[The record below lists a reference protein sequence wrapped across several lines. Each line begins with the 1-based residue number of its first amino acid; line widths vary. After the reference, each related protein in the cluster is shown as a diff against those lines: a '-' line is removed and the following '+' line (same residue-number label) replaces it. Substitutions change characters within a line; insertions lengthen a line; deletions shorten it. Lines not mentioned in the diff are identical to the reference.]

1 MSDFDEEANARQRN
15 EKASLLPDKNQKE
28 PAELVIF
35 LRDRAGIYFHLEDGH
50 LARSDELL
58 ELVIEEQGLPQDA
71 KEVFSLW
78 FVSPILDIRMKG
90 HHQPFQIIQQ
100 WDQLCSLYTDAKND
114 EIRDSEPV
122 LMLQRD
128 VFYPKDQEVFVT
140 NEQMLCLLYHEAK
153 FNVVQG
159 RYALYMEDYHRL
171 AGLQAL
177 IHLGKYNRQTHML
190 ADYRA
195 SLMQFYPE
203 HMYVKERFL
212 FFARTKPQARDCE
225 ELFMDAHKKT
235 SEEYADLDIDKSLS
249 ILYRKYLEVCWTYPF
264 YGAAFFSG
272 QVETPTGRLKKL
284 ILPPADTEVWVAI
297 NMDCVTIVDRARC
310 ELLLS
315 IPFAQLSW
323 EFRDPDFDGD
333 NDPPPCLFLQF
344 LSSSASPSEG
354 GGSNNGGS
362 RSGINLDPEEA
373 EGVTAVTKL
382 LKIYSREA
390 KLMDA
395 LIDTCVRRKLHQ
407 RLGGVNAA
415 GMDFVDSGLFDSSSR
430 KILNKLERL
439 CLSTFTKQ
447 GDKLEAE

>member
-1 MSDFDEEANARQRN
+1 MSTYSDEGNVRRRSERAALLDKGQRL
-15 EKASLLPDKNQKE
+15 ERD
-28 PAELVIF
+28 PAELVVF

-50 LARSDELL
+50 LVRADELL
-58 ELVIEEQGLPQDA
+58 ELVIEEQGLPQEA

-78 FVSPILDIRMKG
+78 FVSPILDIRLKG

-177 IHLGKYNRQTHML
+177 IHLGKYTRQTHML
-190 ADYRA
+190 ADYRS

-203 HMYVKERFL
+203 HMYIKERFL
-212 FFARTKPQARDCE
+212 FFARTKAHAKDCE
-225 ELFMDAHKKT
+225 EMFMDAHKKA
-235 SEEYADLDIDKSLS
+235 SEEYADLDVDKSLS

-264 YGAAFFSG
+264 YGGAFFSG
-272 QVETPTGRLKKL
+272 QVETPTGRIKKM
-284 ILPPADTEVWVAI
+284 ILPPPDTEVWVAI
-297 NMDCVTIVDRARC
+297 NMDCVTIIDRTRS

-315 IPFAQLSW
+315 LPFSQLSW

-344 LSSSASPSEG
+344 ISNEPLPELEET
-354 GGSNNGGS
+354 GSG
-362 RSGINLDPEEA
+362 L
-373 EGVTAVTKL
+373 VLTKL
-382 LKIYSREA
+382 LKVYSREA

-395 LIDTCVRRKLHQ
+395 LIETCVRRKLHQ
-407 RLGGVNAA
+407 RRGNPGI
-415 GMDFVDSGLFDSSSR
+415 DFVDSGLFESSSR

-439 CLSTFTKQ
+439 CLSTFTKE
-447 GDKLEAE
+447 GEKLEAE